1 MALARWHLTENRPP
15 RPSATR
21 DLDVTVASQRRRQI
35 LEAAR
40 ACITEEGV
48 EKLTLRK
55 VGERAQV
62 SHATIT
68 YYFKTRKDLI
78 DSALLEISDDFLDVL
93 RRRQTLYGMGDLRD
107 LLENFLDADNASA
120 RFVVQMTDAGQHD
133 ADLRSTHDEFIQYGR
148 DRIERSMRVATEM
161 GELRRDVDP
170 STAAALF
177 HSMLVWWQTELAA
190 GTGTREE
197 ALAVGR
203 LVLSLLESPPGARS
217 PKAET
222 APETG
227 TASLL
232 TELSPVDLIAAS
244 LMRDPRLDIEARTTL
259 TETFS
264 SLYRLAAGR
273 SRSDAEPEPPP
284 PHAAVNSQPPGAR
297 NEMK

>member
-1 MALARWHLTENRPP
+1 MTVGKAVRPT
-15 RPSATR
+15 STR

-93 RRRQTLYGMGDLRD
+93 RQRETLYGMGDLRD
-107 LLENFLDADNASA
+107 LLEHFLDAENPSA
-120 RFVVQMTDAGQHD
+120 RFVVQMIDAGQHD
-133 ADLRSTHDEFIQYGR
+133 ADLRATHDEFIQYGR
-148 DRIERSMRVATEM
+148 DRIERSMRVAMEM

-170 STAAALF
+170 AVAAALF
-177 HSMLVWWQTELAA
+177 HSMLVWWQSELAA
-190 GTGTREE
+190 GAGSRDI

-203 LVLSLLESPPGARS
+203 LVLSLLERPGADAGRPLDS
-217 PKAET
+217 PMAAHDEG
-222 APETG
+222 A
-227 TASLL
+227 ASLL
-232 TELSPVDLIAAS
+232 AEVSPVALIEAS
-244 LMRDPRLDIEARTTL
+244 LMRDPHLDLEARTTL
-259 TETFS
+259 AETFA

-273 SRSDAEPEPPP
+273 SLPEAGPT
-284 PHAAVNSQPPGAR
+284 
-297 NEMK
+297 